1 MMNID
6 EKELAE
12 INQKKALYFFNNKIP
27 VHISL
32 KTSRWANGEI
42 KEFFSDGFVLKEF
55 VEGEIPIFYIEILPN
70 GINAYNQKGEKK

>member
-1 MMNID
+1 MID
-6 EKELAE
+6 INDKELAE
-12 INQKKALYFFNNKIP
+12 INKKKALYFFNNKIS

-42 KEFFSDGFVLKEF
+42 KEFFGDGFVLKEF

-70 GINAYNQKGEKK
+70 GITAFQQAGEK